1 MVSQPQRY
9 HGGATHECLLQRRVL
24 EAGSDLGAGA
34 RALVDVASHHSVILT
49 RAIALYGRSLAVF
62 LMAVLIGIG
71 LGLAILAWLLMR
83 RLMSRSQV

>member
-1 MVSQPQRY
+1 
-9 HGGATHECLLQRRVL
+9 
-24 EAGSDLGAGA
+24 
-34 RALVDVASHHSVILT
+34 VDVASHHSVILT